1 MWPYLTTWSKADV
14 TFWVV
19 ASGHKLSPCQI
30 WCRHNACW
38 IGYKT
43 FLIRHVTTHGN
54 VIKGHATWWLLIT
67 SHHPVK
73 SSSNR
78 LRGSKDVTIFI
89 CHVNSRNHVI
99 QKICSFLVGHMT
111 LNHKQHFCQV
121 WQQQVKRKWI
131 YNIFHLCDLILP
143 CDQQVMWLGY

>member
-1 MWPYLTTWSKADV
+1 MWHFGWQLQVISYHPVKFGVAITLVGLDIKRFWFVTWLHMVTWSKD
-14 TFWVV
+14 
-19 ASGHKLSPCQI
+19 
-30 WCRHNACW
+30 
-38 IGYKT
+38 
-43 FLIRHVTTHGN
+43 
-54 VIKGHATWWLLIT
+54 HATWWLLIT

-111 LNHKQHFCQV
+111 LNHKQHFCQL

-131 YNIFHLCDLILP
+131 YNIFHLCDLILAR
-143 CDQQVMWLGY
+143 DQQVMWLGY